1 MGQLVKNL
9 NSVKLVKLSL
19 TLLVFRLLMQVKWP
33 LLKRNLGKVM
43 SRVTGCNV
51 GMGLPPLKLDKVEQN
66 ICQLLNDFTQT
77 YNGRI
82 TGNSEPLALRISGG
96 WVRDKILGRDSHDL
110 DISINIMSGEQF
122 ALQLSRFL
130 TDNFSKYGIKPHSIH
145 KIDINPAKS
154 KHLETAT
161 TKLFG
166 VEVDFVNLRSEEYSN
181 HSRIPVTKFGTA
193 EEDALRR
200 DATLNALFY
209 NIQEN
214 KVEDFTKMGLQDLKN
229 GILRTPLPP
238 RQTFL
243 DDPLRVLR
251 LIRFASRYN
260 FRIDDEVL
268 NEMRDPEINAAF
280 STKVSNERIGT
291 EVEKILDGSNPLLG
305 LTLIQKTKI
314 ENIVFTWH
322 YDADLI
328 AFNKQHCKDLP
339 RIDSIL
345 NDGILNS
352 HLFEVVNKFQH
363 FVESIPHL
371 TKCLNGSLEFRRAFI
386 LSACLSPMEGLKIIW
401 SAKKKMNNTM
411 PVVESILKD
420 GLKTGKSEACQIAR
434 VVDSLTSYDEM
445 ITSFSQPGQ
454 QPQRSQ
460 IGTFL
465 RDLKGDWEIAHFTS
479 LFNKVIKI
487 NEKDQL
493 SQYAKNYASF
503 HDYVYGEQLEGCH
516 DLRPLIN
523 GKEMVKLLNMKG
535 GPWLGKI
542 NDRAILWQLDNP
554 QGTREALLE
563 HLKAILPEYV

>member
-1 MGQLVKNL
+1 MLKMAAGSRLMLVQL
-9 NSVKLVKLSL
+9 
-19 TLLVFRLLMQVKWP
+19 P
-33 LLKRNLGKVM
+33 LLKKNLGKAM
-43 SRVTGCNV
+43 SRVTGCAV
-51 GMGLPPLKLDKVEQN
+51 GMGLPPLRLDKVEQN
-66 ICQLLNDFTQT
+66 VCQLLKDFTQA
-77 YNGRI
+77 YNSGN
-82 TGNSEPLALRISGG
+82 TGLPEPLALRISGG
-96 WVRDKILGRDSHDL
+96 WVRDKILGHESHDL

-209 NIQEN
+209 NIQLN
-214 KVEDFTKMGLQDLKN
+214 KVEDFTKMGLRDLKN

-260 FRIDDEVL
+260 FRIEDGVL
-268 NEMRDPEINAAF
+268 EEMQDPEINAAF

-291 EVEKILDGSNPLLG
+291 EVEKILDGPNPLLG

-314 ENIVFTWH
+314 ENVVFAWH
-322 YDADLI
+322 YDAELI
-328 AFNKQHCKDLP
+328 AFNKQHCKDLAK
-339 RIDSIL
+339 IDAII
-345 NDGILNS
+345 NDGKLNM
-352 HLFEVVNKFQH
+352 HLLRVVTNFQE
-363 FVESIPHL
+363 FVESISDL
-371 TKCLNGSLEFRRAFI
+371 TKKLNGSLEFRRLFI
-386 LSACLSPMEGLKIIW
+386 LSACLSPMKGLEIIW

-420 GLKTGKSEACQIAR
+420 GLKTGKSEASQVAR
-434 VVDSLTSYDEM
+434 IVNSLDSYDEM
-445 ITSFSQPGQ
+445 VASFSQAGQ
-454 QPQRSQ
+454 QLRRYQ

-465 RDLKGDWEIAHFTS
+465 RDLRGDWEIAHYSS
-479 LFNKVIKI
+479 LFSKFIES
-487 NEKDQL
+487 NERDIFNRL
-493 SQYAKNYASF
+493 AKQYASF
-503 HDYVYGEQLEGCH
+503 HEYVYSQQLENCH

-554 QGTREALLE
+554 SGTRDELLE
-563 HLKAILPEYV
+563 HLKSILPEYI

>member
-1 MGQLVKNL
+1 MLKMAAGSRLMLVQL
-9 NSVKLVKLSL
+9 
-19 TLLVFRLLMQVKWP
+19 P
-33 LLKRNLGKVM
+33 LLKKNLGKAM
-43 SRVTGCNV
+43 SRVTGCAV
-51 GMGLPPLKLDKVEQN
+51 GMGLPPLRLDKVEQN
-66 ICQLLNDFTQT
+66 VCQLLKDFTQA
-77 YNGRI
+77 YNSGN
-82 TGNSEPLALRISGG
+82 TGLPEPLALRISGG
-96 WVRDKILGRDSHDL
+96 WVRDKILGHESHDL

-209 NIQEN
+209 NIQLN
-214 KVEDFTKMGLQDLKN
+214 KVEDFTKMGLRDLKN

-260 FRIDDEVL
+260 FRIEDGVL
-268 NEMRDPEINAAF
+268 EEMQDLEINAAF

-291 EVEKILDGSNPLLG
+291 EVEKILDGPNPLLG

-314 ENIVFTWH
+314 ENVVFAWH
-322 YDADLI
+322 YDAELI
-328 AFNKQHCKDLP
+328 AFNKQHCKDLAK
-339 RIDSIL
+339 IDAII
-345 NDGILNS
+345 NDGKLNM
-352 HLFEVVNKFQH
+352 HLLRVVTNFQE
-363 FVESIPHL
+363 FVESISDL
-371 TKCLNGSLEFRRAFI
+371 TKKLNGSLEFRRLFI
-386 LSACLSPMEGLKIIW
+386 LSACLSPMKGLEIIW

-420 GLKTGKSEACQIAR
+420 GLKTGKSEASQVAR
-434 VVDSLTSYDEM
+434 IVNSLDSYDEM
-445 ITSFSQPGQ
+445 VASFSQAGQ
-454 QPQRSQ
+454 QLRRYQ
-460 IGTFL
+460 IGTFI
-465 RDLKGDWEIAHFTS
+465 RDLRGDWEIAHYSS
-479 LFNKVIKI
+479 LFSKFIES
-487 NEKDQL
+487 NERDIFNRL
-493 SQYAKNYASF
+493 AKQYASF
-503 HDYVYGEQLEGCH
+503 HEYVYSQQLENCH

-554 QGTREALLE
+554 SGTRDELLE
-563 HLKAILPEYV
+563 HLKSILPEYI

>member
-1 MGQLVKNL
+1 MLKMAAGSRLMLVQL
-9 NSVKLVKLSL
+9 
-19 TLLVFRLLMQVKWP
+19 P
-33 LLKRNLGKVM
+33 LLKKNLGKAM
-43 SRVTGCNV
+43 SRVTGCAV
-51 GMGLPPLKLDKVEQN
+51 GMGLPPLRLDTVEQN
-66 ICQLLNDFTQT
+66 VCQLLKDFTQA
-77 YNGRI
+77 YNSGN
-82 TGNSEPLALRISGG
+82 TGLPEPLALRISGG
-96 WVRDKILGRDSHDL
+96 WVRDKILGHESHDL

-209 NIQEN
+209 NIQLN
-214 KVEDFTKMGLQDLKN
+214 KVEDFTKMGLRDLKN

-260 FRIDDEVL
+260 FRIEDGVL
-268 NEMRDPEINAAF
+268 EEMQDPEINAAF

-291 EVEKILDGSNPLLG
+291 EVEKILDGPNPLLG

-314 ENIVFTWH
+314 ENVVFAWH
-322 YDADLI
+322 YDAELI
-328 AFNKQHCKDLP
+328 AFNKQHCKDLAK
-339 RIDSIL
+339 IDAII
-345 NDGILNS
+345 NDGKLNM
-352 HLFEVVNKFQH
+352 HLLRVVTNFQE
-363 FVESIPHL
+363 FVESISDL
-371 TKCLNGSLEFRRAFI
+371 TKKLNGSLEFRRLFI
-386 LSACLSPMEGLKIIW
+386 LSACLSPMKGLEIIW

-420 GLKTGKSEACQIAR
+420 GLKTGKSEASQVAR
-434 VVDSLTSYDEM
+434 IVNSLDSYDEM
-445 ITSFSQPGQ
+445 VASFSQAGQ
-454 QPQRSQ
+454 QLRRYQ

-465 RDLKGDWEIAHFTS
+465 RDLRGDWEIAHYSS
-479 LFNKVIKI
+479 LFSKFIES
-487 NEKDQL
+487 NERDIFNRL
-493 SQYAKNYASF
+493 AKQYASF
-503 HDYVYGEQLEGCH
+503 HEYVYSQQLENCH

-554 QGTREALLE
+554 SGTRDELLE
-563 HLKAILPEYV
+563 HLKSILPEYI